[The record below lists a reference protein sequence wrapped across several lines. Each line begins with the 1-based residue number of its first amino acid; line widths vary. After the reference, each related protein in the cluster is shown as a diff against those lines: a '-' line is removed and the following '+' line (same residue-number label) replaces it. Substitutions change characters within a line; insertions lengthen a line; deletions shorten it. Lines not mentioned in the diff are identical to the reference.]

1 MILDVDIVQII
12 MQQFFV
18 TYKIYQNFTKELAEE
33 IGIGALRYNI
43 LKVQAEKGFTF
54 NIEEALNLQ
63 GDSAPFVMYSHART
77 SSIIR
82 KYGKDL
88 PNAKLNCT
96 LEDSEIKLLRTLA
109 KWPKNIEK
117 TASNLAI
124 HNIPNYVHILASDF
138 NQFYRDC
145 PVIDDKNESFRINLV
160 KCSQKILKQGLA
172 ILGIKAPDR
181 M

>member
-1 MILDVDIVQII
+1 M
-12 MQQFFV
+12 
-18 TYKIYQNFTKELAEE
+18 
-33 IGIGALRYNI
+33 
-43 LKVQAEKGFTF
+43 
-54 NIEEALNLQ
+54 NLQ

-77 SSIIR
+77 SSILR
-82 KYGKDL
+82 KYGKDM
-88 PNAKLNCT
+88 PKPKLNCN

-109 KWPKNIEK
+109 KWPRNVKK

-145 PVIDDKNESFRINLV
+145 PVIEDENESFRINLV
-160 KCSQKILKQGLA
+160 KCSQKILRQGLA